1 MSGAH
6 WVKRGSVFKERNRL
20 LLFITSRKRTQ
31 KYAGGVAWN
40 PMYTVFWSF
49 WEYFWISGEFPAT
62 PKGFRSSVKP
72 DWCSKTIPFP
82 CLWALIL
89 VILAPILVMLFSK
102 KWNVIRGGSLIL
114 KIMMIFIL
122 YEDWLQKIYTVW
134 RLLPR
139 DTTKPLRQLL
149 QSRMSR
155 HAYIYTAWRMPPSDP
170 TKLLQ
175 QMLQS
180 CISRHAYI

>member
-1 MSGAH
+1 
-6 WVKRGSVFKERNRL
+6 
-20 LLFITSRKRTQ
+20 
-31 KYAGGVAWN
+31 
-40 PMYTVFWSF
+40 MYTVFWSF

-139 DTTKPLRQLL
+139 DTTKPLQQLL

-155 HAYIYTAWRMPPSDP
+155 HAYIYTVWRLPPRDPAKTAATAAVMPDKPPSLHLHFLK
-170 TKLLQ
+170 TASKKSN
-175 QMLQS
+175 S
-180 CISRHAYI
+180 CCNAV